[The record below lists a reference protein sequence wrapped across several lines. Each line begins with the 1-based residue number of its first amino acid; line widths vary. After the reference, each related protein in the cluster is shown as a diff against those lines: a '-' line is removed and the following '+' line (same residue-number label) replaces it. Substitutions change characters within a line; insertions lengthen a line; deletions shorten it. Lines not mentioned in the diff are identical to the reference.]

1 MSTDPTIIRGGERMF
16 AHRARHYK
24 GHLLL
29 SVIACISAVFLFA
42 GCGGEQTTTITGST
56 EDPTSTTSKAP
67 DVAGADPEDV
77 KVIEGWSDALR
88 KGDVKAAADYF
99 AIPSTAENP
108 PLLTK
113 IASTK
118 AAIAFNDSLPCG
130 AKVISA
136 HTEGD
141 LTTATFRLTDR
152 PGGGCGTG
160 TGGKASTSF
169 DIENGKIV
177 EWRRID
183 ENPDSG
189 NGGGTDGGAPV

>member
-16 AHRARHYK
+16 AHRGGHYK
-24 GHLLL
+24 GLVLL
-29 SVIACISAVFLFA
+29 SVIACISAVFLFP
-42 GCGGEQTTTITGST
+42 GCGGDQTTTISAATS
-56 EDPTSTTSKAP
+56 EPTKGP
-67 DVAGADPEDV
+67 DVANADPGDV
-77 KVIEGWSDALR
+77 QVIEDWSDALR
-88 KGDVKAAADYF
+88 QGDVKAAAGYF

-113 IASTK
+113 IGSTDD
-118 AAIAFNDSLPCG
+118 AIAFNNSLPCG

-136 HTEGD
+136 RTEGQ

-152 PGGGCGTG
+152 PGGDCGTG

-169 DIENGKIV
+169 DIKDGKIV

-183 ENPDSG
+183 A
-189 NGGGTDGGAPV
+189 GGGLGGTGQSEDSAPV